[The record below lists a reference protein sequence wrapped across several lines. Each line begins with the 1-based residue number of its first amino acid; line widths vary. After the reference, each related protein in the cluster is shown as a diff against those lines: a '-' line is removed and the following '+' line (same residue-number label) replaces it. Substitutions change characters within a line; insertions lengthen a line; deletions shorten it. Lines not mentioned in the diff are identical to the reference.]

1 MIRRWSL
8 QSLADLATSTP
19 QGAQTVVQDVTSRL
33 TRQITLCK
41 ELVAP
46 RVNDNQALSKDLKHL
61 LFIHEDTHRL
71 CSQLA
76 TQSAIYSRWNQADQ
90 RLISSTLAQVRN
102 RHASTIERWVD
113 MVTTNRLLQES
124 ILQILRGRLGMQLLC
139 DHGVQQL
146 DRHKPQG
153 AVTMDCSIVDCL
165 EDAYTEAKFLCDA
178 HWQVSP
184 DMDYRVDDDVLVT
197 CVRPWIL
204 HAMVELFKNAMN
216 ATVCDWDKESSSLPP
231 PIHVTIVND
240 GDFVQIDIQDQ
251 GRGLDDLNEHDI
263 ETILFGLGVSSA
275 DKKWDRLDEQQSY
288 AMVRS
293 PLSSLGVGLP
303 MSRMMME
310 HFGGTVTLRS
320 SPSIKGVV
328 ASIRLPR
335 DTGILERDA

>member
-1 MIRRWSL
+1 M
-8 QSLADLATSTP
+8 
-19 QGAQTVVQDVTSRL
+19 
-33 TRQITLCK
+33 
-41 ELVAP
+41 
-46 RVNDNQALSKDLKHL
+46 

-71 CSQLA
+71 SSQLA
-76 TQSAIYSRWNQADQ
+76 NQSTIYTRWNQADQ
-90 RLISSTLAQVRN
+90 RLVSSTLAQVRN

-124 ILQILRGRLGMQLLC
+124 VLQLLRGRLGMQLLC
-139 DHGVQQL
+139 DHGVQQM

-153 AVTMDCSIVDCL
+153 AVTLDCSIVDCL

-184 DMDYRVDDDVLVT
+184 ELNYCLEDLKDLRVT
-197 CVRPWIL
+197 CIRPWIL

-216 ATVCDWDKESSSLPP
+216 ATVCDWDKDSSSLPP
-231 PIHVTIVND
+231 PIRVAVAVN
-240 GDFVQIDIQDQ
+240 GDFVQIDIHDQ
-251 GRGLDDLNEHDI
+251 GRGLGDLNDHDI
-263 ETILFGLGVSSA
+263 ETSLFGLGLTSA

-310 HFGGTVTLRS
+310 HFGGTVTLQS
-320 SPSIKGVV
+320 SLTGKGAT
-328 ASIRLPR
+328 ASIRVPK
-335 DTGILERDA
+335 DTAILEREA